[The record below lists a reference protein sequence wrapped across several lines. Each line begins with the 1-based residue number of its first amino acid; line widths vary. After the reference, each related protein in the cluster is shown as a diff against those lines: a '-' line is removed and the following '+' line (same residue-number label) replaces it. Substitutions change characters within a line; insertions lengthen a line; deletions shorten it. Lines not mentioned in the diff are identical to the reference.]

1 MKKLLNAM
9 VVKARMA
16 KENFFKKENGDTNF
30 ISILVVL
37 AIVMVVAGTFI
48 AFKDRIIGWVN
59 DSMPAFFNNNAT
71 NPNSGWGNG

>member
-1 MKKLLNAM
+1 MQNMLNAL

-16 KENFFKKENGDTNF
+16 AENFFKKENGDTNF

-48 AFKDRIIGWVN
+48 GFKDQILGWVQ
-59 DSMPAFFNNNAT
+59 DSMPSFFDKKLEGAT
-71 NPNSGWGNG
+71 GF